1 MPFVVPTR
9 RVGRRSVELLG
20 RLLLVV
26 LLLPA
31 VGLAQE
37 NPNKVKA
44 AFLRNFAHYV
54 NWPDHAFAEDTASWR
69 IGILGPDPFG
79 DVLEAVFEGRTE
91 QGRPFEV
98 FRADRPEQLP
108 PCHIVFVAYGD
119 AARRRAGLAALKN
132 KPVLTVG
139 DGLEFL
145 QDGGIIGFQVADR
158 VKMSVNL
165 DQARAVALTIQTKM
179 LEVSADI
186 LENGVLRRMR

>member
-1 MPFVVPTR
+1 MPYVAPALRVER
-9 RVGRRSVELLG
+9 RLVALLG
-20 RLLLVV
+20 RWLLIV

-31 VGLAQE
+31 GGFAQE

-54 NWPDHAFAEDTASWR
+54 NWPDHALAEDTTSWR